1 MKKGTGRLK
10 NFIGFLRSDEVTID
24 AKGLYLMIIYSV
36 VINIGYAIGFII
48 KPSGSPACLCIAI
61 GSIVFF
67 LLTAYLLNRFD
78 ELQLFKYIVVLAINF
93 IMFPTM
99 FYMTGNLLNGALLF
113 MPLGL
118 VFTFFL
124 IKEKWSK
131 YIFAVEIVWYS
142 VILILPM
149 IDYEKYSRYG
159 KVIPHDIG
167 IPISFVAAAFAPIF
181 IFIYQTVNYERTKR
195 KLNES
200 RHIIETAR
208 YNKSRFL
215 ANVTH
220 EIRTPMN
227 AIIGMNELILR
238 EDLDPE
244 SRELAENIKISSN
257 QLLKIIN
264 NVLEFSKLD
273 SNRMELYPTKYDFRT
288 LMTEIIEAVSN
299 EYASE
304 NTEFYAKIDPNIPR
318 TLFGDSIRIKQIFMY
333 LLFSSVHMLP
343 HSRMSMEVNGEV
355 DINTNTVMLSC
366 TIAESGFGLSEVE
379 IEAMLSAY
387 TKYDSRQK
395 SDYKGMG
402 LELSICKEILEL
414 MGGSLSIK
422 SVEGVGMS
430 VHFELI
436 NYIIEDNPIVRISTT
451 KDYSILIYTKN
462 AEDQDVWIDILGQF
476 QLYPN
481 FVTGPNAF
489 RQAIENRRYTH
500 IFIDD
505 MFYPMLKDTIRS
517 AQINDEVYVL
527 TEAGSIFSDFDNC
540 KILRRPMTCLCV
552 ADALNNV
559 WDSSD
564 YKVAQKK
571 EAVTY
576 PEGKIII
583 VDDSIVNLRV
593 LEGMLQT
600 FSVNTTKC
608 KSGAEALSVLERE
621 EFDLIILDQRMP
633 EMDGIELL
641 HLIRKLDNANAMVPI
656 LCATAD
662 FGPEVSRMLLN
673 EGFQDYLAKP
683 VRRFYLERML
693 RKYMPPEL
701 AVNIVVDDIPEE
713 KQKKPEESAAKE
725 APAKDP
731 KDIDFESGLRNVGG
745 STDAFASVVNA
756 YYNEGIKKLELVPEL
771 LAAKNIDNYVV
782 EVHALKSSSAAIG
795 AEAMS
800 TLFREL
806 EFAGKASNIEFIE
819 SHSGNVFETF
829 KGVLDVVKNYL
840 TTNGLFE
847 SETGQPEPEGDI
859 VELDISLI
867 DELIDHLSKFNI
879 KATEDKINECCGINY
894 GSDINKSIRE
904 IKNQLDVF
912 DYHKAKELLTDLK
925 RRRNE
930 SGL

>member
-1 MKKGTGRLK
+1 MKNVFGKIK

-24 AKGLYLMIIYSV
+24 AKGLYLVIIYGII
-36 VINIGYAIGFII
+36 INLCYAVGFII
-48 KPSGSPACLCIAI
+48 TPVDSPALLFIAI
-61 GSIVFF
+61 GAIVFF
-67 LLTAYLLNRFD
+67 LLILHLVNRYD
-78 ELQLFKYIVVLAINF
+78 EIGFFKYVVVIAVNF
-93 IMFPTM
+93 IMFPVN
-99 FYMTGNLLNGALLF
+99 FFLTGNLINGSLLF
-113 MPLGL
+113 MPLGI

-124 IKEKWSK
+124 IKEKWSLL
-131 YIFAVEIVWYS
+131 IFAFEIVWYS
-142 VILILPM
+142 FILTLPM
-149 IDYEKYSRYG
+149 YDFEKFSQYG
-159 KVIPHDIG
+159 QVIPRRLSTPIG
-167 IPISFVAAAFAPIF
+167 FISAAFAPIF
-181 IFIYQTVNYERTKR
+181 IFIYQTVNYERTKQ

-238 EDLDPE
+238 EELDPE
-244 SRELAENIKISSN
+244 SRELAENIKTSSN

-288 LMTEIIEAVSN
+288 LMTDIIEAVSN

-318 TLFGDSIRIKQIFMY
+318 TLFGDNIRIKQIFMY
-333 LLFSSVHMLP
+333 LLFSTVHMLP
-343 HSRMSMEVNGEV
+343 HSRMSMDVKGEV
-355 DINTNTVMLSC
+355 DINTNTVLLSC

-379 IEAMLSAY
+379 IDAMLSAY
-387 TKYDSRQK
+387 TRYDSRQK

-414 MGGSLSIK
+414 MGGSLSNK

-430 VHFELI
+430 VNFELI
-436 NYIIEDNPIVRISTT
+436 NYIIEDTPLVRINTT
-451 KDYSILIYTKN
+451 NDYSILIYTKDT
-462 AEDQDVWIDILGQF
+462 EDQDVWIDILGQF

-500 IFIDD
+500 IFMDD

-559 WDSSD
+559 WKSSD

-576 PEGKIII
+576 PEGKVII
-583 VDDSIVNLRV
+583 VDDSIVNLKV

-600 FSVNTTKC
+600 FAVNITKC
-608 KSGAEALSVLERE
+608 KSGAEALSILERE

-693 RKYMPPEL
+693 RKYMPAEL
-701 AVNIVVDDIPEE
+701 AVSIFVDDIPETKE
-713 KQKKPEESAAKE
+713 KKQESNSEKGNE

-731 KDIDFESGLRNVGG
+731 RIIDFNTGLNNLGG
-745 STDAFASVVNA
+745 QMDAFASVVNA
-756 YYNEGIKKLELVPEL
+756 YYNEGVKKTELVPKL
-771 LAAKNIDNYVV
+771 LEDNMIDKYVV

-795 AEAMS
+795 ADAMA

-806 EFAGKASNIEFIE
+806 EFAGKASNLEYIE
-819 SHSGNVFETF
+819 SHSGKVFEIF
-829 KGVLDVVKNYL
+829 KDVLEVVKDYL
-840 TTNGLFE
+840 VKNGLM
-847 SETGQPEPEGDI
+847 ETTADEPEPEGEI
-859 VELDISLI
+859 VTLDPAVI
-867 DELIDHLSKFNI
+867 DELIDQLAKFNI

-894 GSDINKSIRE
+894 GSQINQAFRQIKS
-904 IKNQLDVF
+904 QLDIF

-925 RRRNE
+925 NKE
-930 SGL
+930 E